1 MKLQLNSIL
10 LVFPYDFN
18 IFRFHI
24 RFQSFPLVGF
34 PVITGPAVEVEKIS
48 DSARFFSR
56 QNTKGGRSQFYKVT
70 KGSTRTL
77 IGCYANLRLRL
88 GIAQLSR
95 ILPTR
100 LVFISVYANT
110 ENVSLN
116 FIRLL
121 WVVITPS
128 VTSAFFGE
136 NPKPDLWSQII
147 WILHYHKNGRS
158 EKGSF
163 TMTTA
168 CPREKK
174 NNKINPHGEDT
185 KKKRHKLRMNIRNVY
200 ISVWNTDVSRIEYTP

>member
-1 MKLQLNSIL
+1 MYSPVIYMKLELNSIL

-24 RFQSFPLVGF
+24 RFPLVGF

-121 WVVITPS
+121 
-128 VTSAFFGE
+128 
-136 NPKPDLWSQII
+136 
-147 WILHYHKNGRS
+147 
-158 EKGSF
+158 
-163 TMTTA
+163 
-168 CPREKK
+168 
-174 NNKINPHGEDT
+174 
-185 KKKRHKLRMNIRNVY
+185 
-200 ISVWNTDVSRIEYTP
+200 